1 MIIIVFLGSLLGA
14 MAIGMPI
21 AFALLFSAVAMML
34 QLGLFDSQIIA
45 QNLIGGVDSF
55 PLMAVPFFM
64 LAGEVMNKG
73 GLSRRIIDLALSIV
87 GHMRGGLGYV
97 VIISATMLS
106 AISGSAIAD
115 AAALAALLV
124 PAMVAAGHHP
134 ARAAG
139 LVASSSII
147 APVIPP
153 SIGLVLFGVTANVS
167 ITGLFL
173 GGIVPGLVMALGLS
187 ATWFYLAK
195 KEKVALPARASTKTV
210 LTNVR
215 RAGWALLMPVIIVFG
230 LKMGVFTPT
239 EAAVVA
245 AVYAIFVSVVI
256 YRELTLT
263 ALFDVFI
270 AAAKSTAMVMFLVG
284 AAVVTSWLIVI
295 ADLPFMLSEMLEPL
309 IGSPQ
314 FLMFVIVLI
323 ILLVGTAMDMTPTIL
338 ILTPVLMPVVREAG
352 IDPIYFGLVFIIA
365 NSIGLITPPVGTV
378 LNAVTGVTR
387 IKMEEVIRGAN
398 PFLMAHTA
406 VLLLLLLVPQ
416 IVTIPLSWL
425 R

>member
-1 MIIIVFLGSLLGA
+1 MIILVFLGSLLAA

-21 AFALLFSAVAMML
+21 AYALLVSAVAMML

-64 LAGEVMNKG
+64 LAGEVMNRG

-87 GHMRGGLGYV
+87 GHTSGGLGYV
-97 VIISATMLS
+97 VIISATLLS

-124 PAMVAAGHHP
+124 PAMVAAGHQP

-173 GGIVPGLVMALGLS
+173 GGIVPGIVMAMGL
-187 ATWFYLAK
+187 AVTWYYLASR
-195 KEKVALPARASTKTV
+195 EKVVLPERASGRTI
-210 LTNVR
+210 LINAR
-215 RAGWALLMPVIIVFG
+215 RAGWALFMPVIIIVG
-230 LKMGVFTPT
+230 LKLGVFTPT

-245 AVYAIFVSVVI
+245 AVYSIFVSVVI
-256 YRELTLT
+256 YRELTLS
-263 ALFDVFI
+263 ALMDVFV

-295 ADLPFMLSEMLEPL
+295 ADLPVMLGDLLEPL
-309 IGSPQ
+309 VGSPQ

-323 ILLVGTAMDMTPTIL
+323 VLLVGTAMDMTPTIL
-338 ILTPVLMPVVREAG
+338 ILAPVLMPIVREAG
-352 IDPIYFGLVFIIA
+352 IDPIYFGIIFVIT

-378 LNAVTGVTR
+378 LNAVTGVTK
-387 IKMEEVIRGAN
+387 IKMEDVIRGAN
-398 PFLMAHTA
+398 PFLLAHTA

-416 IVTIPLSWL
+416 IVTLPVSWM

>member
-1 MIIIVFLGSLLGA
+1 MIILVFLGSLLAA

-21 AFALLFSAVAMML
+21 AYALLVSAVAMML

-64 LAGEVMNKG
+64 LAGEVMNRG

-87 GHMRGGLGYV
+87 GHKSGGLGYV
-97 VIISATMLS
+97 VIISATLLS

-124 PAMVAAGHHP
+124 PAMVAAGHQP

-173 GGIVPGLVMALGLS
+173 GGIVPGVVMAMGL
-187 ATWFYLAK
+187 AVTWYYLAS
-195 KEKVALPARASTKTV
+195 KEKVVLPERASGRTI
-210 LTNVR
+210 LINAR
-215 RAGWALLMPVIIVFG
+215 RAGWALLMPVIIIVG
-230 LKMGVFTPT
+230 LKLGVFTPT

-245 AVYAIFVSVVI
+245 AVYSIFVSVVI
-256 YRELTLT
+256 YRELTLS
-263 ALFDVFI
+263 ALLDVFV

-295 ADLPFMLSEMLEPL
+295 ADLPVMLGDMLEPL
-309 IGSPQ
+309 VGSPQ
-314 FLMFVIVLI
+314 FLMFVIVVI
-323 ILLVGTAMDMTPTIL
+323 VLLVGTAMDMTPTIL
-338 ILTPVLMPVVREAG
+338 ILTPVLMPIVREAG
-352 IDPIYFGLVFIIA
+352 IDPIYFGIIFIIT

-378 LNAVTGVTR
+378 LNAVTGVTK
-387 IKMEEVIRGAN
+387 IKMEDVIRGAN
-398 PFLMAHTA
+398 PFLLAHTA

-416 IVTIPLSWL
+416 IVTLPVSWMQ
-425 R
+425 

>member
-1 MIIIVFLGSLLGA
+1 MIIVVFLASLLAA
-14 MAIGMPI
+14 MALGMPI
-21 AFALLFSAVAMML
+21 AFALLVSAGAMML

-64 LAGEVMNKG
+64 LAGEVMNRG
-73 GLSRRIIDLALSIV
+73 GLSRRVIDLALSIV
-87 GHMRGGLGYV
+87 GHLRGGLGYV
-97 VIISATMLS
+97 VIISATLLS

-124 PAMVAAGHHP
+124 PAMVAAGHQP
-134 ARAAG
+134 ARSAG

-173 GGIVPGLVMALGLS
+173 GGIIPGIVMAMGLT
-187 ATWFYLAK
+187 ATWFYLAS
-195 KEKVALPARASTKTV
+195 KEKVDLPSRAAAGVV

-230 LKMGVFTPT
+230 LKLGVFTPT

-245 AVYAIFVSVVI
+245 AVYAIFVSVVV
-256 YRELTLT
+256 YKELSLA
-263 ALFDVFI
+263 ALYEVFV

-295 ADLPFMLSEMLEPL
+295 ADLPVMLSELLAPL
-309 IGSPQ
+309 VGSPQ
-314 FLMFVIVLI
+314 FLMFVIVAI
-323 ILLVGTAMDMTPTIL
+323 VLLVGTAMDMTPTIL

-352 IDPIYFGLVFIIA
+352 IDPIYFGIIFIIA

-387 IKMEEVIRGAN
+387 IKMEDVIRGAN
-398 PFLMAHTA
+398 PFLVAHTA
-406 VLLLLLLVPQ
+406 VLVLLLLVPQ
-416 IVTIPLSWL
+416 IVTLPLSWM